1 MGGSLP
7 GEESPAK
14 EDNVTEVDSSFLAG
28 VDSQVEV
35 DIQAVMAEEG
45 TAVEDSQAIMVGI
58 PSKATSNWVG
68 LVDISY
74 WDTF

>member
-35 DIQAVMAEEG
+35 DIQAVMGEEG